1 MDNLPHHCFNWFD
14 VTLVVLLLFGLW
26 RGRKHGM
33 SKEFLPVSQW
43 ISIMV
48 ASALSYPHIGDWL
61 MHSEQAK
68 MVLGKNHTDRTA
80 VFVSAYLAVAL
91 LVFVI
96 FVALRRH
103 LGPKLTGSTLFG
115 GGEYY
120 LGMIS
125 GTVRYAC
132 MMIVVMA
139 LLNAPVYTAADI
151 QAKTAYN
158 AKVFGGGQP
167 GFKGDFFP
175 GLDEVQ
181 ASVFRASL
189 TGPLIRDNLSIL
201 LINPAPP
208 AKAKP
213 AKDIGQP

>member
-1 MDNLPHHCFNWFD
+1 MFNWFD
-14 VTLVVLLLFGLW
+14 VTLVVLIMFGLW

-43 ISIMV
+43 IFIMV
-48 ASALSYPHIGDWL
+48 ASALSYPFIGDWL

-68 MVLGKNHTDRTA
+68 MIFGKNYADRTA
-80 VFVSAYLAVAL
+80 VFVTGYLTVAL

-103 LGPKLTGSTLFG
+103 FGPKLVGSTVFG
-115 GGEYY
+115 SSEYY

-125 GTVRYAC
+125 GAIRYAC
-132 MMIVVMA
+132 MTITVLA
-139 LLNAPVYTAADI
+139 LLNAPVYTAAEI
-151 QAKTAYN
+151 QAKKAYN
-158 AKVFGGGQP
+158 NRWFGGGMKDY
-167 GFKGDFFP
+167 KGDFFP
-175 GLDEVQ
+175 TLDEVQ
-181 ASVFRASL
+181 SSVFKVSL

-208 AKAKP
+208 VKVNP
-213 AKDIGQP
+213 AKIVLQP